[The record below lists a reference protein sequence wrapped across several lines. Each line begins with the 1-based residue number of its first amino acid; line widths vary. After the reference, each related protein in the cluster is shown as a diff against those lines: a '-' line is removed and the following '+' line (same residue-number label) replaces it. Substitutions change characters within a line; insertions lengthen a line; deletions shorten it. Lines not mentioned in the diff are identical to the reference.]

1 MLWKVRA
8 ELVLRRSFAI
18 TWCSVTIRYQNLVES
33 KEKVITELQ
42 FTYLLWMRHFP
53 TSSVTTRRVC
63 MAGAT
68 NWWRTYSFRKI
79 YIVLRTWQAKLQK
92 MHNWLYDLTTRQYAL
107 LYNHG
112 RDSCLSGSG
121 IYATMKCNVLI
132 TDLTPSWILFC
143 LLLSNARLRETKTT

>member
-1 MLWKVRA
+1 MV
-8 ELVLRRSFAI
+8 
-18 TWCSVTIRYQNLVES
+18 
-33 KEKVITELQ
+33 
-42 FTYLLWMRHFP
+42 
-53 TSSVTTRRVC
+53 
-63 MAGAT
+63 GAT

-79 YIVLRTWQAKLQK
+79 YIVLRTWRAKLQK

-132 TDLTPSWILFC
+132 TNNPLWHRPEFCFVFCYLMLDLEKPKPLNCTTTRPRLEDSPLKKFTRFRPALCNHAVIQVYNYMMYLSMLELNKPATWIMYW
-143 LLLSNARLRETKTT
+143 